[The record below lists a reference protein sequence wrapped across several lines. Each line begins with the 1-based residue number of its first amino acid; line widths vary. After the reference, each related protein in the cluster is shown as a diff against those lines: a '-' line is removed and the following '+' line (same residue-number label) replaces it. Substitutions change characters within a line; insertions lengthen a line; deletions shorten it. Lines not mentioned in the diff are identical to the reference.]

1 MTKNRNRVRD
11 REILISQL
19 LHLKVV
25 GSSTQ
30 GPETRRTMPPVGAG
44 KQPAKAA
51 SSAEA
56 LQKEAEATLAALQG
70 QRKPQQ
76 SQGAGSSTE
85 SLGKLADD
93 ATKKLSETAK
103 VTFSAKIS
111 TPTGVNA
118 DASKARAQSA
128 PKERPAAKG
137 AAAALPSKLGGSKP
151 AVLERRP
158 TAAWAPNTI
167 IEPPP
172 PLTQEQLEAMEE
184 PVCS

>member
-1 MTKNRNRVRD
+1 
-11 REILISQL
+11 
-19 LHLKVV
+19 
-25 GSSTQ
+25 
-30 GPETRRTMPPVGAG
+30 MPPGPG

-56 LQKEAEATLAALQG
+56 LKKEAEATLAALQG

-76 SQGAGSSTE
+76 SQGAGSSTD
-85 SLGKLADD
+85 SLGKLAED

-118 DASKARAQSA
+118 DASKVRAQSA

-137 AAAALPSKLGGSKP
+137 AAALPSKLGGSKP
-151 AVLERRP
+151 GMLERRP
-158 TAAWAPNTI
+158 TAAWGPNTI
-167 IEPPP
+167 KEPPPSLPNTIKEPPP